1 MAITAQM
8 VKELREKTGAGMMDC
23 KKALTEVNG
32 DMEAA
37 VDFLREKGL
46 SSAAKKADRIA
57 AEGTTYILV
66 DGNDAVILE
75 VNAETDFVA
84 KNEAFQT
91 LVKELAEHLL
101 AAKPASIEEAI
112 ESKMSNGA
120 SVADHISN
128 AVAKIGEK
136 ITLRRFEVRTKT
148 DNDAFGPYLHMGG
161 RIAVLTILEGTTD
174 AEAAKDVAMHIAA
187 LNPKYISR
195 DQVSEEEVEHERKIL
210 TEQALN
216 EGKPE
221 NIVAKMV
228 EGRLGKYF
236 EEICVLDQA
245 FVKNSDQKVGDFVKS
260 TGGTLKEFIRYAV
273 GEGIEKR
280 EDNFADEV
288 MSQVKGN

>member
-1 MAITAQM
+1 MKITAQM
-8 VKELREKTGAGMMDC
+8 VKELREKTGTGMMDC

-37 VDFLREKGL
+37 IDYLREKGL
-46 SSAAKKADRIA
+46 SSSAKKADRIA
-57 AEGTTYILV
+57 ADGTTSIHV
-66 DGNDAVILE
+66 DGNEAIILE

-84 KNEAFQT
+84 KNEGFQT
-91 LVKELAEHLL
+91 LVSELAEHLL
-101 AAKPASIEEAI
+101 ATKPATVEEAV
-112 ESKMSNGA
+112 ETKLPNGLT
-120 SVADHISN
+120 VADHISN

-136 ITLRRFEVRTKT
+136 ITLRRYEIRTKT

-161 RIAVLTILEGTTD
+161 RISVLVVLEGSTD
-174 AEAAKDVAMHIAA
+174 ADAAKDVAMHIAA
-187 LNPKYISR
+187 LNPKYVSR
-195 DQVSEEEVEHERKIL
+195 DEVSEEEVEHERKIL

-228 EGRLGKYF
+228 EGRIGKYF
-236 EEICVLDQA
+236 EEICVLDQP

-273 GEGIEKR
+273 GEGIEKP

-288 MSQVKGN
+288 MNQVKGN